1 MFNLIGHL
9 IPQQKKL
16 TIIEEAPDWYHPGR
30 SATVILNKS
39 IKVGY
44 FGEIHPRISQHYK
57 IKERI
62 NAFELFLD
70 DVPSINKK
78 TTNKP
83 ILHLS
88 DFQSVSRDFAFILDQ
103 NIKGYDLIETAMK
116 IDKNIIQDVEI
127 FDLFKD
133 PNLGKNKKSMAIK
146 VTMQASDRTLTEDEI
161 QELSS
166 KIVAAIEKST
176 SGSVRS

>member
-1 MFNLIGHL
+1 
-9 IPQQKKL
+9 
-16 TIIEEAPDWYHPGR
+16 
-30 SATVILNKS
+30 
-39 IKVGY
+39 
-44 FGEIHPRISQHYK
+44 
-57 IKERI
+57 
-62 NAFELFLD
+62 
-70 DVPSINKK
+70 
-78 TTNKP
+78 
-83 ILHLS
+83 
-88 DFQSVSRDFAFILDQ
+88 
-103 NIKGYDLIETAMK
+103 MK
-116 IDKNIIQDVEI
+116 IDKNLIQDVEI

>member
-1 MFNLIGHL
+1 
-9 IPQQKKL
+9 
-16 TIIEEAPDWYHPGR
+16 
-30 SATVILNKS
+30 
-39 IKVGY
+39 
-44 FGEIHPRISQHYK
+44 
-57 IKERI
+57 
-62 NAFELFLD
+62 
-70 DVPSINKK
+70 
-78 TTNKP
+78 
-83 ILHLS
+83 
-88 DFQSVSRDFAFILDQ
+88 
-103 NIKGYDLIETAMK
+103 MK

-133 PNLGKNKKSMAIK
+133 PNLGENKKSMAIK